1 MINNLGQPFRYG
13 PAATTHFRGELPEM
27 PILLNPQITLQIEQ
41 VFLTCFLEGNFV
53 VFFFLKQ
60 RPVPFFGALRQQDAF
75 FWSKLKTVTGHGR
88 PFLSEDRVVLE
99 KTAAA

>member
-53 VFFFLKQ
+53 FFFF
-60 RPVPFFGALRQQDAF
+60 P
-75 FWSKLKTVTGHGR
+75 KTKTGSV
-88 PFLSEDRVVLE
+88 FLGIEAARCIFLVKIKNCHRTRSAVLI
-99 KTAAA
+99 